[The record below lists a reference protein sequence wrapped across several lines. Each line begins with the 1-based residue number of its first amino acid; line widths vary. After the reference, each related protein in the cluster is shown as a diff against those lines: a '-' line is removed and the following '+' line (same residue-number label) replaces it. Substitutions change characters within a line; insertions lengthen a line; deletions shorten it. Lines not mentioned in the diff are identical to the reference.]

1 MWRHRN
7 WALTSLMSD
16 STLCTTIIYL
26 VNRKSVKLCN
36 KNMTFF
42 LTMLVVFNFI
52 CSLESHRPR
61 TVTKDLTIGLN
72 YEKSWLFKL
81 WCCSRRTHASLII
94 LMKIAINHT
103 EYMYILFCIRN
114 PSSLNIGLYMFNLS
128 SNNNCTLSLWRLG
141 VSTKTLMVVCISFI
155 INNHSKLLKKNAHNL
170 WFHIDFIYWFLFKQ
184 YNFWLFS
191 GEIASNL
198 ISYQQNMHQ

>member
-1 MWRHRN
+1 
-7 WALTSLMSD
+7 
-16 STLCTTIIYL
+16 
-26 VNRKSVKLCN
+26 
-36 KNMTFF
+36 
-42 LTMLVVFNFI
+42 MLVVFNFI

-61 TVTKDLTIGLN
+61 TKDLTIGLN

-81 WCCSRRTHASLII
+81 WCRSRRTHASLII
-94 LMKIAINHT
+94 LMKITINRT

-114 PSSLNIGLYMFNLS
+114 PSSLNIGLYILS
-128 SNNNCTLSLWRLG
+128 FICRTTIIALCLIEDL
-141 VSTKTLMVVCISFI
+141 VFPLQTLMVVCISFI

>member
-1 MWRHRN
+1 
-7 WALTSLMSD
+7 
-16 STLCTTIIYL
+16 
-26 VNRKSVKLCN
+26 
-36 KNMTFF
+36 
-42 LTMLVVFNFI
+42 MLVVFNFI

-81 WCCSRRTHASLII
+81 WCCSRRTRASLII
-94 LMKIAINHT
+94 LMKITINHS

-114 PSSLNIGLYMFNLS
+114 PSSLNIGLYM
-128 SNNNCTLSLWRLG
+128 LSLICPTTIIALCLFEDLMFPLQ
-141 VSTKTLMVVCISFI
+141 TLMVVCISFI